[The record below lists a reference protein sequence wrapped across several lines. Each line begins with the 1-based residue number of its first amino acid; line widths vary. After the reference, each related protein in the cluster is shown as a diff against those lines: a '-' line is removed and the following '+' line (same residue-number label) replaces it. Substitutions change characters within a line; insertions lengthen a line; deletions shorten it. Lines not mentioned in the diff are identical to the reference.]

1 LLDVEGAVVEQ
12 TYYEEGLGLIVRVRP
27 KRGQQDRCPHCERRS
42 PAYDWGEGLRRW
54 RALDLGT
61 TKAFVEA
68 NAPRVRCPEH
78 GVSVASVPWAR
89 HGSWF
94 TRAFENQVG
103 WLVTHTNR
111 TAVSRLMRLSWR
123 AVTRIVERV
132 VLEARSKVDLLDGLR
147 RIGID
152 EVSYKKGH
160 RYLTVVVDH
169 DRDRLVWAVPGRD
182 NKAIRSFFEA
192 LGPQRAAHL
201 ELVSTDAAGWILPV
215 VRQMAPQAQLCTDP
229 FHVVTWATR
238 ALDAVRR
245 NLWNELR
252 RSGEPQLALALKRCR
267 YALWKAPENLTE
279 RQQQKLATIK
289 KVNEPLYR
297 AYLLKEQLREVFRA
311 KGRTGMD
318 LLDRWLAWA
327 ARCRLQP
334 FVELGRQIRRHLPEI
349 RAALRHGLSNA
360 RVESANTRMRLLHRM
375 AFGFHRPRTLIALA
389 HLKLSGL
396 CPPLPG
402 RP

>member
-1 LLDVEGAVVEQ
+1 
-12 TYYEEGLGLIVRVRP
+12 
-27 KRGQQDRCPHCERRS
+27 
-42 PAYDWGEGLRRW
+42 
-54 RALDLGT
+54 
-61 TKAFVEA
+61 
-68 NAPRVRCPEH
+68 
-78 GVSVASVPWAR
+78 
-89 HGSWF
+89 
-94 TRAFENQVG
+94 
-103 WLVTHTNR
+103 
-111 TAVSRLMRLSWR
+111 MRLSWR
-123 AVTRIVERV
+123 AVTGIVERV
-132 VLEARSKVDLLDGLR
+132 VTEARGKVDLLDGLR

-169 DRDRLVWAVPGRD
+169 DRDRLVWAIPGRD
-182 NKAIRSFFEA
+182 DKAVRSFFKA
-192 LGPQRAAHL
+192 LGPQRAAQL

-215 VRQMAPQAQLCTDP
+215 VQQMAPQAQLCTDP

-238 ALDAVRR
+238 ALDEVRR

-252 RSGEPQLALALKRCR
+252 RRGEPQLALALKRCR

-327 ARCRLQP
+327 ARCRLNP
-334 FVELGRQIRRHLPEI
+334 FVELGRRIRRHLPEI
-349 RAALRHGLSNA
+349 RAALTNGLSNA
-360 RVESANTRMRLLHRM
+360 RVESTNTRMRLLHRM
-375 AFGFHRPRTLIALA
+375 AFGFHRPQTLIALA